1 MREAGYK
8 GTIITSDFVLA
19 QRRLKNIL
27 IISSHLPVFVCCG
40 YNHNGR
46 GGATPTLVPAVA
58 DTAPLSAVA
67 GVAVVVAAVVVAA
80 VVLL

>member
-8 GTIITSDFVLA
+8 ETIITLDFVLA

-46 GGATPTLVPAVA
+46 GGATPTLVSA

-67 GVAVVVAAVVVAA
+67 GVGVVAAVVVVA

>member
-8 GTIITSDFVLA
+8 GTIITLDFVLA

-46 GGATPTLVPAVA
+46 GGATPTFVSA
-58 DTAPLSAVA
+58 DTAPPSAVA
-67 GVAVVVAAVVVAA
+67 GVGIVVAAVVVA

>member
-8 GTIITSDFVLA
+8 ETIITLDFVLA

-46 GGATPTLVPAVA
+46 GGATPTLVSA
-58 DTAPLSAVA
+58 DTAAPSAVA
-67 GVAVVVAAVVVAA
+67 GVGVVVAAVVVVA
-80 VVLL
+80 VALL

>member
-58 DTAPLSAVA
+58 DTAPLSVA
-67 GVAVVVAAVVVAA
+67 GVAVVVAAVVVA

>member
-8 GTIITSDFVLA
+8 GTIITLDFVLA

-27 IISSHLPVFVCCG
+27 IISSHLPVFVCRG

-46 GGATPTLVPAVA
+46 GRATPTLVSA

-67 GVAVVVAAVVVAA
+67 GVGVVAAVVVVA

>member
-1 MREAGYK
+1 MREAWYK
-8 GTIITSDFVLA
+8 ETIITLDFVLA

-46 GGATPTLVPAVA
+46 GGATPTLVSA

-67 GVAVVVAAVVVAA
+67 GVGVVAAVVVVA